1 MARRE
6 CAEFGKL
13 GLLGVTLL
21 YSGGDNGADCKTTDG
36 CRFSLNKSGCQY

>member
-21 YSGGDNGADCKTTDG
+21 YSSGDNGADCKTTDG
-36 CRFSLNKSGCQY
+36 CKFPLMKCTLQY